1 MPPNQQWHCNIS
13 MTMLVICQYSS
24 TLFIL
29 FMTFERFYSIIRP
42 HKAASFNTV
51 KRAKITISCIV
62 CFSSFVCIPNL
73 FLTLTI
79 GRSCF
84 IFGKG
89 MTLEFMKIYQWVRVA
104 FAFLLPFLLL
114 LIMNSFIIH
123 TLRNR
128 SSLFKQEE
136 DDSNNSSNHR
146 NNRKTKHSENQV
158 YITLLTVTFSFLTLL
173 APIYTYELVIEITGY
188 SSKSPFSIA
197 VTFLYLEIASQM
209 ANTNYGINFFL
220 YALSGSKFRNDLRAL
235 FRVTKATTSEN
246 FRTKITT
253 SGTRQIEQ

>member
-1 MPPNQQWHCNIS
+1 MSKTRWILLEYPQILLIFLYLGKSNQTLHLFLDFSRYLNEIHQIDMPPNQQWHCNIS
-13 MTMLVICQYSS
+13 MTMLVICQYCS

-128 SSLFKQEE
+128 SSLFKLEE
-136 DDSNNSSNHR
+136 DDSSYSSNHR
-146 NNRKTKHSENQV
+146 NNRKQKPSEKQV
-158 YITLLTVTFSFLTLL
+158 YITLLAVTFSFLQMYEYHQPNLHIL
-173 APIYTYELVIEITGY
+173 IYFKL
-188 SSKSPFSIA
+188 K
-197 VTFLYLEIASQM
+197 
-209 ANTNYGINFFL
+209 
-220 YALSGSKFRNDLRAL
+220 
-235 FRVTKATTSEN
+235 
-246 FRTKITT
+246 
-253 SGTRQIEQ
+253 